1 MKNSNHVGFSIDVC
15 AKCSTQYCLSRNGI
29 RTVLSPSVEVERC
42 TASQVPQLLRQRIP
56 DGIIGWFLHTPWPTS
71 EAHFLTILD
80 YRLLEKNVF
89 ALGTRTEKSRR
100 AGNNDLLHYPG
111 FSAWYSREWTFR
123 TSGFLP
129 WTVNEISFW
138 NVRTNRY
145 RRAVNESPYYP
156 DFLRLQSRE
165 PTFPKPSCE
174 SLVYERLSKDVGR
187 CSFAVSWT
195 SLCGS

>member
-1 MKNSNHVGFSIDVC
+1 M
-15 AKCSTQYCLSRNGI
+15 
-29 RTVLSPSVEVERC
+29 
-42 TASQVPQLLRQRIP
+42 PQLLRQRIP

-100 AGNNDLLHYPG
+100 DGNDLLHYPG

-145 RRAVNESPYYP
+145 RRAVKHLHVSPH
-156 DFLRLQSRE
+156 DFDFSPIEDTEGAIGKFRALSFHQFSR
-165 PTFPKPSCE
+165 
-174 SLVYERLSKDVGR
+174 SLLSFQKQRVGVFR
-187 CSFAVSWT
+187 FSPNVF
-195 SLCGS
+195 